1 MPPIRV
7 MVVDDSVVI
16 RRLLSDIIEAD
27 PDFEVVGTASNGQ
40 IAVDKMTRLQPDVL
54 TLDVEMPVMDG
65 LETLRRLRDEGLSKP
80 TVMFS
85 TLTERGASA
94 TLDAMQLGAAD
105 YVTKPSNT
113 GSFDEARERVREELL
128 PKLRALGRRAVPASL
143 GRSTPPPPVPVGGS
157 PYCDILA
164 IGCSTG
170 GPNALS
176 SFLEQIPTTFGVP
189 IVITQHMPPVFTGLL
204 AKRLDV
210 LTGLHVQEAE
220 HGQRP
225 EVGHVYIAPGD
236 HHMVVEGTAETP
248 VLHLNQDPP
257 ENSCR
262 PAVDPLFRSVATVFG
277 PRALAVVLT
286 GMGHDGLA
294 GSQWLKEAGAQV
306 FVQDAATSV
315 VWGMPGAVA
324 EAGLAD
330 AVLPLDALPAAVKT
344 RVRPRARQAVAVGT
358 APAATRE
365 ADTRK
370 EGVS

>member
-1 MPPIRV
+1 MPAIRV

-40 IAVDKMTRLQPDVL
+40 IAVDKMTRLQPDVI

-65 LETLRRLRDEGLSKP
+65 LQTLRALREQGLSKP

-128 PKLRALGRRAVPASL
+128 PKLRALGRRAVPSAGAL
-143 GRSTPPPPVPVGGS
+143 RREAPRVPLGGS
-157 PYCDILA
+157 MYCDILA

-176 SFLEQIPTTFGVP
+176 AFFESIPGTFGVP

-204 AKRLDV
+204 AKRLDTV
-210 LTGLHVQEAE
+210 TGLHVVEAE
-220 HGQRP
+220 QGMP
-225 EVGHVYIAPGD
+225 IEVGNVYIAPGD
-236 HHMVVEGTAETP
+236 HHMTLHGRPESPVV
-248 VLHLNQDPP
+248 HLDQEPP

-262 PAVDPLFRSVATVFG
+262 PAVDPMFRSVARMYG
-277 PRALAVVLT
+277 SKALAVVLT

-294 GSQWLKEAGAQV
+294 GVQWLKEAGAQV
-306 FVQDAATSV
+306 FVQDAASSV

-330 AVLPLDALPAAVKT
+330 AVLPLEALPAAVQT
-344 RVRPRARQAVAVGT
+344 RVRSRSAV
-358 APAATRE
+358 RE
-365 ADTRK
+365 GASR
-370 EGVS
+370 